1 MSGHNTSNSAILIR
15 SEVWSDT
22 IKEVL
27 RDTLDAQKYVRWMT
41 NFPDGDT
48 FTIPSIGQINAR
60 NYQEDTAIQY
70 DALDTGEFQF
80 QITEY
85 VSSATYITKKQ
96 RQDSFYSQELESR
109 FVPEMS
115 RAIMEDLE
123 LHILKEGQPKTGNPA
138 GYQQANALNAIN
150 GYAHRWVGS
159 NTVNSVQT
167 LGIEDFAR
175 ANLALTK
182 AHVPTENR
190 IAIVDPST
198 AYVMETLTNLV
209 NVSNNPKW
217 EGIITS
223 GIASGK
229 TFVANIMGFDVY
241 TSNYLALCGADQSGA
256 EETIDSVASGDNAV
270 CNLFFSASAD
280 VLPFIGAWRQ
290 MPEVDGE
297 YNKDFQ
303 REEYVTTC
311 RYGTKIYRPEN
322 LVTILSNPA
331 VVS

>member
-1 MSGHNTSNSAILIR
+1 M
-15 SEVWSDT
+15 
-22 IKEVL
+22 
-27 RDTLDAQKYVRWMT
+27 
-41 NFPDGDT
+41 
-48 FTIPSIGQINAR
+48 
-60 NYQEDTAIQY
+60 
-70 DALDTGEFQF
+70 
-80 QITEY
+80 
-85 VSSATYITKKQ
+85 SSATYITKKH

-115 RAIMEDLE
+115 RAILEDME
-123 LHILKEGQPKTGNPA
+123 LHILKEGQPKTGGDANYQTA
-138 GYQQANALNAIN
+138 GALNAIN

-159 NTVNSVQT
+159 QTVNSVRV

-190 IAIVDPST
+190 IAIVDPTT
-198 AYVMETLTNLV
+198 AYVMETMTNLV
-209 NVSNNPKW
+209 NVSNNPMW
-217 EGIITS
+217 EGIITT
-223 GIASGK
+223 GISTGK
-229 TFVANIMGFDVY
+229 RFVANIMGFDVY
-241 TSNYLALCGADQSGA
+241 TSNYLPLCGTDQSGTS
-256 EETIDSVASGDNAV
+256 ETIDGVASGANAI
-270 CNLFFSASAD
+270 CNLFFCASRD
-280 VLPFIGAWRQ
+280 VMPFIGAWRQ

-322 LVTILSNPA
+322 FVTVLSSAA